1 MNNLDLSLSTITI
14 DLRKEQERIG
24 LSIYFPGKQTRSKNL
39 GLPLVGEQ

>member
-14 DLRKEQERIG
+14 DLTKEKERIG
-24 LSIYFPGKQTRSKNL
+24 ISIYFPGKQTRSKNL